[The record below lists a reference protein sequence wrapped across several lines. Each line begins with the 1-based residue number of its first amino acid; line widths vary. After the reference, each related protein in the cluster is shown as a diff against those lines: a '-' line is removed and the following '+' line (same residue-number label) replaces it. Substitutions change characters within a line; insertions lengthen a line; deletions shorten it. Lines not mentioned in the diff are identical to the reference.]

1 VQIRPIVRTS
11 LLLCSAVYITT
22 SFFGFLLFGDL
33 TLDDVLANFDS
44 NLGIPYSSLFNDAV
58 RVSYVLHLMLVF
70 PIVFQALRLNMD
82 GLLFPS
88 ARPLSYDNRRFGGLT
103 AALLAVIFLAANF
116 IPNIWDAFQ
125 FTGATA
131 SVCVAYIFPAAITLR

>member
-1 VQIRPIVRTS
+1 